1 MNLRQSLSTSYLWLA
16 ALGAGLAAVQ
26 LSIAEKSHNSDL
38 WGISLLC
45 WSASGFLFWRGRLRL
60 KPSIDSSIDYGA
72 WLFGAFIIV
81 VTLLKSLSF
90 NHTFPYLSPLLSA
103 VGVALLASGWQ
114 GFKVHRDELIILGSI
129 ALLNFPVILFF
140 DRFDTSLLTAKTAA
154 VILWYLGLNAS
165 HQGQDLRLEHSGVSV
180 YPGCSGMESILQL
193 LNLGIVFCVMFLPR
207 WSLWGFVEGVAIA
220 IGFFVNACR
229 VALMA
234 YLSAYST
241 KEAFE
246 YWHRGTGSLI
256 FSALAVF
263 LLGLFC
269 WVVLKLD
276 DTLSDQQAS
285 IVADEE

>member
-1 MNLRQSLSTSYLWLA
+1 MDLRRALSVSYLWLA
-16 ALGAGLAAVQ
+16 VLGAGLAAVQ
-26 LSIAEKSHNSDL
+26 LSITEKSHNSDL

-45 WSASGFLFWRGRLRL
+45 WSASGILFWRKRLRL
-60 KPSIDSSIDYGA
+60 KPSLNYSA
-72 WLFGAFIIV
+72 WLLGAFIIV

-114 GFKVHRDELIILGSI
+114 GFKYHRDELIILGSI

-165 HQGQDLRLEHSGVSV
+165 HQGQDLQLEHSGVSV

-207 WSLWGFVEGVAIA
+207 WSLWGFVEGMAIA
-220 IGFFVNACR
+220 IGFFINACR

-234 YLSAYST
+234 YLTVYST
-241 KEAFE
+241 QEAFE

-256 FSALAVF
+256 FSAISAA
-263 LLGLFC
+263 LLGAFC
-269 WVVLKLD
+269 WGMLKLD
-276 DTLSDQQAS
+276 DVLSVHRKS
-285 IVADEE
+285 MVADEE